1 MRPCS
6 VRRQSRIRAKR
17 KAKTETIGKKS
28 KGKAES
34 KPLSRSPLL
43 RAVRGSL
50 NLMLIRLPRPILLPL
65 RLVAHRRE
73 IVLVER
79 RAIEKVVTMDSNDKI
94 SPLLGAI
101 SLLPMPLLP
110 PKVRLISLPSE
121 KGMNVNEREESVV
134 LVLNALWSAQN
145 KGLHSPNR
153 PRHRV

>member
-1 MRPCS
+1 MMRPCS

-34 KPLSRSPLL
+34 KALSRSPLL

-50 NLMLIRLPRPILLPL
+50 NLMLIKLPQPIHLLL
-65 RLVAHRRE
+65 RLVVYRTE

-79 RAIEKVVTMDSNDKI
+79 RVTEKVVTMDSSDKI

-121 KGMNVNEREESVV
+121 KGMSVNGREESVA
-134 LVLNALWSAQN
+134 LVQSAQS
-145 KGLHSPNR
+145 KGLHSPSSL
-153 PRHRV
+153 RHRV